1 MAEARKYDASS
12 IKVITDDRERI
23 RKRPLTYIPSRQK
36 EGALSIFSE
45 GFDNSLDELTVKNS
59 VGKNIY
65 TTFDTKTKEMTI
77 VDDGSGIPL
86 EKLYEVCTVINS
98 SGKFDNDENTAYTFS
113 GGLNGVG
120 MKCIV
125 FLSKYCSVMS
135 MRGGKSLTYKFK
147 DGILQETIKGKSKE
161 HGTSLKFLLDQ
172 EFADQREIT
181 TKDIIQICSEKSY
194 LFPNVNIHLDI
205 LNDGKVSKSYTYHGD
220 DMYDWINDQKVDTP
234 IIGILNDVR
243 SRAVLESVTDER
255 LRNKKLIINLVFAY
269 KESALDSDDPLKYVI
284 SYGNTIRTTTG
295 GTHVEGLKLGIQQYF
310 KKCVIPNLKGK
321 DADLNIMPVDMV
333 SGLCAFIWVQ
343 LSNPDFRGQYKD
355 QLNNPEAKY
364 LVRDAVYEALCNA
377 KPSVV
382 NPMIDFIK
390 RVARGRLASK
400 KTRKK
405 DVGNAFSKD
414 NIEKFIDIVYNM
426 NTVSPEI
433 IICEGFVAR

>member
-1 MAEARKYDASS
+1 
-12 IKVITDDRERI
+12 
-23 RKRPLTYIPSRQK
+23 
-36 EGALSIFSE
+36 
-45 GFDNSLDELTVKNS
+45 
-59 VGKNIY
+59 
-65 TTFDTKTKEMTI
+65 
-77 VDDGSGIPL
+77 
-86 EKLYEVCTVINS
+86 
-98 SGKFDNDENTAYTFS
+98 
-113 GGLNGVG
+113 
-120 MKCIV
+120 
-125 FLSKYCSVMS
+125 
-135 MRGGKSLTYKFK
+135 
-147 DGILQETIKGKSKE
+147 
-161 HGTSLKFLLDQ
+161 
-172 EFADQREIT
+172 
-181 TKDIIQICSEKSY
+181 
-194 LFPNVNIHLDI
+194 
-205 LNDGKVSKSYTYHGD
+205 
-220 DMYDWINDQKVDTP
+220 MYDWINDQKVDTP